1 MRPCLVL
8 AAAVAVAGLGGLGA
22 SEVVVPTAP
31 AGAAAGA
38 DCSSGVIVAADFSP
52 WVPDTVNSV
61 CDPGLPAD
69 AAQALVDT
77 GFDPVGVS
85 TYPPLAFICTIAGY
99 PRGEDCNTTPPG
111 NAYWSFWYANGAT
124 WTYSELGA
132 TALTPVAGSVEYW
145 EFGGASAS
153 NPPTTTPAALR
164 SSTSTTTTTT
174 APPASTPSTAPPAST
189 AVPVPVA
196 GAPAGSAG
204 GSGGGGSGNGT
215 SHSPSVSGEGT
226 TTPGAQTST
235 GTSGTPGSSKSGKPD
250 GSSSTQA
257 ATGST
262 TRPSPSATRADRGT
276 GGSAQ
281 GPTIVNA
288 APVVSAEDS
297 PGSSAPF
304 ALGAV
309 GIAVLA
315 GTGGLI
321 AWRRRRTG

>member
-1 MRPCLVL
+1 MV
-8 AAAVAVAGLGGLGA
+8 AATAVVGLGGLGA
-22 SEVVVPTAP
+22 SEVVVP
-31 AGAAAGA
+31 AGPVGAAGA
-38 DCSSGVIVAADFSP
+38 GCSSGVIVAADFSP

-61 CDPGLPAD
+61 CDPGLPPN

-99 PRGEDCNTTPPG
+99 PRGEDCSTTPPG

-174 APPASTPSTAPPAST
+174 TTDPTATTPSTAPPAST
-189 AVPVPVA
+189 AVPVA
-196 GAPAGSAG
+196 GAPTGSAG
-204 GSGGGGSGNGT
+204 GSGGGGPGNGT
-215 SHSPSVSGEGT
+215 SHSPSVSGGGT
-226 TTPGAQTST
+226 TTTGAQTFT
-235 GTSGTPGSSKSGKPD
+235 GASGTPGSSKSGKPD

-257 ATGST
+257 VTGSP

-276 GGSAQ
+276 GGSVQ

-288 APVVSAEDS
+288 APVVATEDS

-304 ALGAV
+304 TLGAV

>member
-1 MRPCLVL
+1 VRPRLAL

-22 SEVVVPTAP
+22 SEVVVPAGP
-31 AGAAAGA
+31 AGAAA

-61 CDPGLPAD
+61 CDPGLPPN

-99 PRGEDCNTTPPG
+99 PRGEDCSTTPPG

-164 SSTSTTTTTT
+164 SSTSTTTTTP
-174 APPASTPSTAPPAST
+174 APPATTPSTAPPAST
-189 AVPVPVA
+189 AVPVA
-196 GAPAGSAG
+196 GTPAGSAG
-204 GSGGGGSGNGT
+204 GSDGGGSGNGT
-215 SHSPSVSGEGT
+215 SHSPTVSGEGAT
-226 TTPGAQTST
+226 TTGAQTST
-235 GTSGTPGSSKSGKPD
+235 GTSGTPGSSKSGNPD
-250 GSSSTQA
+250 GPSSTQA

-262 TRPSPSATRADRGT
+262 TRPSPSATKTDRGT

-288 APVVSAEDS
+288 APVVAAEDS